1 MSLTLS
7 QLADLAAGFAEDLN
21 QTRYSGRYTQAINLA
36 QLQFVKDTGC
46 YWIDQSYSVV
56 ANTSTYALPSDFLW
70 EKKVTLNG
78 SKLDPIS
85 RQTLEDYK
93 GLDRWDDDQ
102 GTPSQYMIDP
112 EEANKKLRLYPIPG
126 SGDAGTNNLV
136 MRYIAVPADLSGISD
151 IPFGSYTYLAP
162 YHLALAYYAAYVLL
176 QNEPVG
182 PASAKRTQLM
192 RDYMAFVSQASD
204 RFKNTQSEAWDMQ
217 GRRAYR
223 SA

>member
-1 MSLTLS
+1 MSLTLT
-7 QLADLAAGFAEDLN
+7 QLTDLSAGFAEDLN

-36 QLQFVKDTGC
+36 QLQFVRDSGC
-46 YWIDQSYSVV
+46 YWIDTSFSVV
-56 ANTSTYALPSDFLW
+56 SGTSTYSLPSDFLW

-78 SKLDPIS
+78 LRLDPIS
-85 RQTLEDYK
+85 RETLEAYK
-93 GLDRWDDDQ
+93 GGDRWDDDQ
-102 GTPSQYMIDP
+102 GTPSQYLIDP

-126 SGDAGTNNLV
+126 AGDAGTNNLT
-136 MRYIAVPADLSGISD
+136 MRYVAVPTDLANGTD

-182 PASAKRTQLM
+182 PASGKRTQLL
-192 RDYMAFVSQASD
+192 RDYQDFVTQAVD
-204 RFKNTQSEAWDMQ
+204 RFKNTQSEPWELR

-223 SA
+223 NA